1 MTWLPYIGLG
11 ITLGSALVLIDAFF
25 LTREATLVKSGAAFG
40 LNPARAREDINR
52 TLGGRLAASLLL
64 LGVVISLVSAPGAA
78 VPDPSIRSGGG
89 ASAAL
94 VVGLTIAVVW
104 IQLRPVLYR
113 RAARRIS
120 ENEPI
125 EGLSSA
131 RTFALLTDE
140 GSSSSDTA
148 A

>member
-1 MTWLPYIGLG
+1 MTWLPYIGIG
-11 ITLGSALVLIDAFF
+11 ITLESALVLIDAFF
-25 LTREATLVKSGAAFG
+25 LTREATLVKSGAALGF
-40 LNPARAREDINR
+40 NPARAREDINR
-52 TLGGRLAASLLL
+52 ALGGRLAALLLL
-64 LGVVISLVSAPGAA
+64 LGVVISLISAPGTA

-125 EGLSSA
+125 EGASPT
-131 RTFALLTDE
+131 RTFALLAGEDSPS
-140 GSSSSDTA
+140 GDTA